1 MEFRLYGKEES
12 VKETH
17 QGFLSRS
24 IPARILYERGE
35 RPDVI
40 VIDPPRKGCDAAV
53 ITTIAAMRPT
63 RVVYV
68 SCDPA
73 TLARD
78 LKQFTAEDY
87 NIEAVTPVDMF
98 PGTAHVE
105 TVVLLS
111 HKKPDGHGE
120 GLAINESNLED
131 TDKSRMK
138 KA

>member
-1 MEFRLYGKEES
+1 
-12 VKETH
+12 
-17 QGFLSRS
+17 
-24 IPARILYERGE
+24 
-35 RPDVI
+35 
-40 VIDPPRKGCDAAV
+40 
-53 ITTIAAMRPT
+53 MRPT

-105 TVVLLS
+105 TVV
-111 HKKPDGHGE
+111 
-120 GLAINESNLED
+120 GLQRKD
-131 TDKSRMK
+131 T
-138 KA
+138 